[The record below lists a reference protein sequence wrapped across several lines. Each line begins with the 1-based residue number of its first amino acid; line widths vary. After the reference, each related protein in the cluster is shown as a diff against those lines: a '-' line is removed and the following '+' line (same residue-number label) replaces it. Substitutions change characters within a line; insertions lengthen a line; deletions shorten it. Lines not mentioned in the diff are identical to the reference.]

1 MLSITLDNQTQT
13 DLFQDK
19 ESNFPNFELQVVNE
33 GLFAEVRL
41 YYLANRKVKKTKKQL
56 AEKNSSRKENS
67 NSLSAEHQH
76 VIKLAV

>member
-41 YYLANRKVKKTKKQL
+41 YYLANRKVKKKKQI

>member
-13 DLFQDK
+13 NLFQDK
-19 ESNFPNFELQVVNE
+19 ESNSPNFELQVVNE
-33 GLFAEVRL
+33 GLFPEVRL
-41 YYLANRKVKKTKKQL
+41 YYLANRKVKKKKQL